1 MRAEGRR
8 SVQLRIVVVLL
19 CVGSLSVQKAAP
31 KFNRAQVEEV
41 YITPTWGL

>member
-8 SVQLRIVVVLL
+8 SVQLRIVL